1 MPTVRRARTVEVPP
15 RAVWDL
21 IAEPHDLPRWWP
33 GVQRVEDASPRAW
46 TTVLLSRKGR
56 PVRADYTRVDADP
69 PRRIVWRQEVD
80 ETPFE
85 RFLAESETEV
95 TLGAAA
101 GDHEATRV
109 EMEVRERLKG
119 VSVLGGFM
127 LRRATRRRVDGALEG
142 LARVLEAPR

>member
-85 RFLAESETEV
+85 RFWPS
-95 TLGAAA
+95 
-101 GDHEATRV
+101 
-109 EMEVRERLKG
+109 
-119 VSVLGGFM
+119 
-127 LRRATRRRVDGALEG
+127 RR
-142 LARVLEAPR
+142 PR

>member
-1 MPTVRRARTVEVPP
+1 M
-15 RAVWDL
+15 
-21 IAEPHDLPRWWP
+21 
-33 GVQRVEDASPRAW
+33 
-46 TTVLLSRKGR
+46 
-56 PVRADYTRVDADP
+56 
-69 PRRIVWRQEVD
+69 
-80 ETPFE
+80 
-85 RFLAESETEV
+85 

-142 LARVLEAPR
+142 LARVLETPR